1 MSSNAVDWS
10 PAHTANGKRS
20 FLSTDKLER
29 RRKIERDA
37 QRAARA
43 RTKSRIDELENKI
56 ESLLSGQD
64 NDCLSTLMQQLDE
77 KQAENRKLR
86 ASLASIQKILNATAE
101 SDPIGSAKEE
111 EEKSTEQPVV
121 SVPARSR
128 PVTPFGAA
136 DNHRIQLGEALSRKH
151 GEDPK
156 WKIVNEALEAAI
168 GSMTQTTAPLHAAQS
183 DVDVSIRAIMEGWAD
198 VERIH
203 NLDPGWKLLQQ
214 VDQYLFFSCGPVTRL
229 AILRLMRLRLLVR

>member
-1 MSSNAVDWS
+1 MSSNAVDRS

-20 FLSTDKLER
+20 SLSGDKLER

-64 NDCLSTLMQQLDE
+64 NDRLSTLMQQLDE

-86 ASLASIQKILNATAE
+86 AGLASIQKILNTTAE
-101 SDPIGSAKEE
+101 SDPIGSANKEE
-111 EEKSTEQPVV
+111 EQSTEQPVV
-121 SVPARSR
+121 SVPVRSR
-128 PVTPFGAA
+128 PVTLLSAA

-151 GEDPK
+151 GEDLK

-168 GSMTQTTAPLHAAQS
+168 ESMTQTTAPLHAAQL

-198 VERIH
+198 VEGIH

-214 VDQYLFFSCGPVTRL
+214 VDQHLFFPCGPVTRL
-229 AILRLMRLRLLVR
+229 AILRSMRLRLLVR